1 MFFKRNWK
9 WLVGGVALIA
19 VVIIGFLILK
29 VSNFVGDSTGAVR
42 TNMFETPAVN
52 AVATS
57 TALAI
62 EAELF
67 GRPKSSP
74 VAPTPQL
81 PISNKVVDRI
91 KNGERI
97 TVLML
102 GYGGTGHE
110 GAFLTDTLLLSSY
123 DPQTK
128 TVTQFNIPRDLYVF
142 AAYGPKGVGYWTKIN
157 AIFAYLME
165 GASLN
170 QEKLDPRY
178 QWKDDKGKQD
188 AAANLVADTV
198 QKFMGVRVDYW
209 VAMNFD
215 GFRKLV
221 DSMGGIDINVE
232 RAFVDNEYPRNDND
246 QIDAG
251 IMTVKF
257 EAGLQHMDGERAIQ
271 FARSRKSKGLEEGD
285 PARSRRQMKVI
296 AAIKE
301 KALKQNL
308 AFDLLK
314 YLDALQGNIRTTL
327 SFDELRGL
335 ASYVTTT
342 EGKGLADSSKFDSEI
357 MTGNN
362 VLQAIEQ
369 PEYRIIPQEGQG
381 KYTELQQWVQTA
393 FTYAELRRE
402 QVFIQVVNV
411 SEVTGIAAKW
421 SDYLLTHGFRVIEAG
436 NDTTEDKSVLRD
448 YTNNTAIGNIKQIQK
463 YFPGIKVVSQTAD
476 KKPYEGAPDLMLYL
490 GKDYKAISTSQSVGG

>member
-1 MFFKRNWK
+1 
-9 WLVGGVALIA
+9 
-19 VVIIGFLILK
+19 
-29 VSNFVGDSTGAVR
+29 
-42 TNMFETPAVN
+42 
-52 AVATS
+52 
-57 TALAI
+57 
-62 EAELF
+62 
-67 GRPKSSP
+67 
-74 VAPTPQL
+74 
-81 PISNKVVDRI
+81 
-91 KNGERI
+91 
-97 TVLML
+97 
-102 GYGGTGHE
+102 
-110 GAFLTDTLLLSSY
+110 
-123 DPQTK
+123 
-128 TVTQFNIPRDLYVF
+128 
-142 AAYGPKGVGYWTKIN
+142 
-157 AIFAYLME
+157 
-165 GASLN
+165 
-170 QEKLDPRY
+170 
-178 QWKDDKGKQD
+178 
-188 AAANLVADTV
+188 
-198 QKFMGVRVDYW
+198 
-209 VAMNFD
+209 
-215 GFRKLV
+215 
-221 DSMGGIDINVE
+221 
-232 RAFVDNEYPRNDND
+232 
-246 QIDAG
+246 
-251 IMTVKF
+251 
-257 EAGLQHMDGERAIQ
+257 
-271 FARSRKSKGLEEGD
+271 
-285 PARSRRQMKVI
+285 MKVI